1 MPKKVCSF
9 CGRSEKDVNLLITGL
24 NGFICDACAQQ
35 AYQIVMEAGFGPVG
49 NAQETRIRRVAQRRA
64 QAHGDKEISRRIY
77 HRTGRG

>member
-35 AYQIVMEAGFGPVG
+35 AYQIVM
-49 NAQETRIRRVAQRRA
+49 
-64 QAHGDKEISRRIY
+64 
-77 HRTGRG
+77 